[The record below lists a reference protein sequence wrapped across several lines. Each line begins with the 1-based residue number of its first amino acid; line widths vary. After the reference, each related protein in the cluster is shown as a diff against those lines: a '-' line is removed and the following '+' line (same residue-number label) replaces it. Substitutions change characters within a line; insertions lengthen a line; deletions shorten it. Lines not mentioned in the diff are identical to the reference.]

1 MKILLVESNLILASR
16 VKNSLSGYEVRVGKD
31 WQGEDVVF
39 VNVETN
45 PLEIIKELKEKG
57 AKRVIAYCG
66 HKNIELIKKAQDF
79 GADLVVPNSKLV
91 DAKSL
96 LWENTEGER

>member
-1 MKILLVESNLILASR
+1 MKILLIESNLILASR

-39 VNVETN
+39 VNVEAN
-45 PLEIIKELKEKG
+45 PK
-57 AKRVIAYCG
+57 V
-66 HKNIELIKKAQDF
+66 
-79 GADLVVPNSKLV
+79 V

-96 LWENTEGER
+96 LWENTEKER

>member
-1 MKILLVESNLILASR
+1 MKILLIESNLILASR

-31 WQGEDVVF
+31 WQGEDV
-39 VNVETN
+39 
-45 PLEIIKELKEKG
+45 
-57 AKRVIAYCG
+57 
-66 HKNIELIKKAQDF
+66 
-79 GADLVVPNSKLV
+79 DLVVPNSKVV

>member
-1 MKILLVESNLILASR
+1 MKILLIESNLILASR

-45 PLEIIKELKEKG
+45 PPEIIKELKEKG

-66 HKNIELIKKAQDF
+66 HKNIGLIKRAQEL
-79 GADLVVPNSKLV
+79 GADLVVPNSKVV

-96 LWENTEGER
+96 LWENTEREK

>member
-31 WQGEDVVF
+31 WQGEDV
-39 VNVETN
+39 
-45 PLEIIKELKEKG
+45 
-57 AKRVIAYCG
+57 
-66 HKNIELIKKAQDF
+66 
-79 GADLVVPNSKLV
+79 DLVVPNSKVV

-96 LWENTEGER
+96 LWENTEKER

>member
-1 MKILLVESNLILASR
+1 MKILLIESNLILASR
-16 VKNSLSGYEVRVGKD
+16 VKNSLSGYDVRVGKD

-45 PLEIIKELKEKG
+45 PK
-57 AKRVIAYCG
+57 V
-66 HKNIELIKKAQDF
+66 
-79 GADLVVPNSKLV
+79 V

-96 LWENTEGER
+96 LWENTEKER

>member
-16 VKNSLSGYEVRVGKD
+16 VKNSLSGYDVRVGKD
-31 WQGEDVVF
+31 WQGEDV
-39 VNVETN
+39 
-45 PLEIIKELKEKG
+45 
-57 AKRVIAYCG
+57 
-66 HKNIELIKKAQDF
+66 
-79 GADLVVPNSKLV
+79 DLVVPNSKVV

>member
-1 MKILLVESNLILASR
+1 MKILLIESNLILASR
-16 VKNSLSGYEVRVGKD
+16 VKNSLSGYDVRVGKD

-45 PLEIIKELKEKG
+45 PPEIIRELKEKG
-57 AKRVIAYCG
+57 AKRVVAYCG
-66 HKNIELIKKAQDF
+66 HKNTELIKKAQEL
-79 GADLVVPNSKLV
+79 GADLVVPNSKVV

-96 LWENTEGER
+96 LWENTEKER